1 MWQHPFNKSTIT
13 AKFGATANRVNPH
26 RGLDYAP
33 KADSVI
39 PTISAGTVRLIQ
51 WSNILGWVLVQDAKD
66 LKTNKTVYI
75 GYSHLSCA
83 THGINCKG
91 PKVHGKHSPLKS
103 TVKGS
108 KKTLGEP
115 IGRVGTTGTA
125 STGPHLHLTI
135 SPTLK
140 GVFSGTVW
148 DPEKFIDEQI
158 AEAAKP
164 KLCRCCKRPL

>member
-1 MWQHPFNKSTIT
+1 MWQHPFSKKTIT
-13 AKFGATANRVNPH
+13 SKFGARQNRKSPH

-33 KADSVI
+33 KANEII
-39 PTISAGTVRLIQ
+39 PAVTAGEVRLIQ
-51 WSNILGWVLVQDAKD
+51 WSNILGWVVVQNAKD
-66 LKTNKTVYI
+66 LKTNKTVFI

-83 THGINCKG
+83 SHGVNCKG

-103 TVKGS
+103 TVVGS
-108 KKTLGEP
+108 KKELAEP
-115 IGRVGTTGTA
+115 IGRVGNTGSA

-140 GVFSGTVW
+140 GVFYGTVY

-158 AEAAKP
+158 VEANKP
-164 KLCRCCKRPL
+164 KLCKCCQRPL